1 MSLVQ
6 VANNKIFESETF
18 TKFTPKSVSLVRFF
32 RSHQASHRSTIL
44 EELERVLTA
53 FTAGLLLITVSE
65 LGDKTFFIA
74 VILAMHHSRR
84 LVFTGVV
91 AALAA
96 MTILSVLFGQAASLL
111 PKVYI
116 HYAEITLFIA
126 FGIKLLY
133 DASKMPASACD
144 TEIVEEA
151 EAAVKQADLQLP
163 KRKNSLSI
171 LTEAFV
177 LTFMA
182 EWGDRTQIAT
192 IALAAGNNPIG
203 VTTGAILGHAICAA
217 IAVIGGKM
225 IAGRI
230 SERQLTLIGGCL
242 FFIFGIVAAIEGV

>member
-1 MSLVQ
+1 M
-6 VANNKIFESETF
+6 F
-18 TKFTPKSVSLVRFF
+18 
-32 RSHQASHRSTIL
+32 
-44 EELERVLTA
+44 TA
-53 FTAGLLLITVSE
+53 FTAALLLITVSE

-84 LVFTGVV
+84 LVFTGVT

-96 MTILSVLFGQAASLL
+96 MTILSVLFGQVVSLL
-111 PKVYI
+111 PKNYI
-116 HYAEITLFIA
+116 HYAEIALFIA

-133 DASKMPASACD
+133 DASKMSAAACD
-144 TEIVEEA
+144 TEVVQEA
-151 EAAVKQADLQLP
+151 EAAVKKADLQLP
-163 KRKNSLSI
+163 KQKTSLGI
-171 LTEAFV
+171 VIEAFV

-203 VTTGAILGHAICAA
+203 VTIGAIFGHAICAA

-242 FFIFGIVAAIEGV
+242 FLVFGIVAAVEGA

>member
-1 MSLVQ
+1 M
-6 VANNKIFESETF
+6 
-18 TKFTPKSVSLVRFF
+18 
-32 RSHQASHRSTIL
+32 
-44 EELERVLTA
+44 LTA

-74 VILAMHHSRR
+74 MILAMRHSRR
-84 LVFTGVV
+84 LVLIGAI

-96 MTILSVLFGQAASLL
+96 MTILSVILGQTVSLL

-116 HYAEITLFIA
+116 HYAEIALFLG

-133 DASKMPASACD
+133 DANRMPVSSCD
-144 TEIVEEA
+144 TEVIEEA
-151 EAAVKQADLQLP
+151 KAVVEKAEKQLP
-163 KRKNSLSI
+163 QKQTSLSI
-171 LTEAFV
+171 VLESFV

-203 VTTGAILGHAICAA
+203 VTVGAILGHSICAL
-217 IAVIGGKM
+217 IAVSCGKM
-225 IAGRI
+225 LAGKI

-242 FFIFGIVAAIEGV
+242 FLIFGIVAIFEGS

>member
-1 MSLVQ
+1 M
-6 VANNKIFESETF
+6 
-18 TKFTPKSVSLVRFF
+18 
-32 RSHQASHRSTIL
+32 
-44 EELERVLTA
+44 LTA

-84 LVFTGVV
+84 LVFAGVI

-96 MTILSVLFGQAASLL
+96 MTILSVMLGQTASLL

-116 HYAEITLFIA
+116 HYAEIALFIA

-133 DASKMPASACD
+133 QGSKMSPACD
-144 TEIVEEA
+144 TEVIEEA
-151 EAAVKQADLQLP
+151 QAAVKQADLELP
-163 KRKNSLSI
+163 KRKTPLAI

-203 VTTGAILGHAICAA
+203 VTTGAVLGHAICAA

-225 IAGRI
+225 IAGKI

-242 FFIFGIVAAIEGV
+242 FLIFGVVAAIEGA

>member
-6 VANNKIFESETF
+6 VASNQIFESETF
-18 TKFTPKSVSLVRFF
+18 TKFTRKSVSLVRFF
-32 RSHQASHRSTIL
+32 GSHQASHRSTIL
-44 EELERVLTA
+44 QELERVLTA

-96 MTILSVLFGQAASLL
+96 MTIISVLFGQVASLL

-163 KRKNSLSI
+163 KRKSSLSI
-171 LTEAFV
+171 LIEAFA

-230 SERQLTLIGGCL
+230 SERQLTLIGGGL